1 MGERRVE
8 SEGLPEEVSD
18 QGAFEADILAIHVVS
33 AEGLIVEVNRAFEL
47 MFGASRRL
55 YTGKHQA
62 ILGADPI
69 AVGLR
74 LLDGIRRD
82 VNPLGVWHGTMRN
95 ERFNGATFTTRAH
108 AYPMRIGGR
117 AYLVFFQE
125 EVQAPTRT
133 HTLVASK
140 TRGQILAATS

>member
-1 MGERRVE
+1 MGERCVN
-8 SEGLPEEVSD
+8 SGGLSDEVSD
-18 QGAFEADILAIHVVS
+18 PGVFESDNLAIHVVS

-69 AVGLR
+69 AAGLR

-82 VNPLGVWHGTMRN
+82 LNPRGVWNGTMRN

-117 AYLVFFQE
+117 VYLVFFQE
-125 EVQAPTRT
+125 EVRAPTRT
-133 HTLVASK
+133 RALVASQ
-140 TRGQILAATS
+140 TRGQVFAATG